1 MELRVTEMRIKSSGF
16 TVIEII
22 VVIVIMA
29 IAAVCAIPLMSSAG
43 STQIRSAANVV
54 ASDLEYAKSMAIANQ
69 KNYTVVFNPG
79 NESYQIEDADGVID
93 HPVKK
98 CPYVMNFSTDSRLN
112 RVGIDSVS
120 FSGNSVTFDSL
131 GIPDN
136 GGNVILGATD
146 ATATVS
152 VEDVTGFISIN

>member
-1 MELRVTEMRIKSSGF
+1 MRTNSSGF

-54 ASDLEYAKSMAIANQ
+54 ASDLEYAKSMAIAQQ
-69 KNYTVVFNPG
+69 KEYTVIFDTS
-79 NESYQIEDADGVID
+79 NESYEIQDPDGVID

-98 CPYVMNFSTDSRLN
+98 GFQYIMNFSTDSRLN
-112 RVGIDSVS
+112 RVGIDSVT

-136 GGNVILGATD
+136 GGNVVLGATD